1 MNTPEFVALI
11 VALVA
16 HTFVFIGAWIKTQSD
31 ITEVKTD
38 IKWLKE
44 YATHRR
50 GRTNGAK
57 SA

>member
-1 MNTPEFVALI
+1 MSSELVIVLI
-11 VALVA
+11 GALVG
-16 HTFVFIGAWIKTQSD
+16 HSVVFIGAWIKTQSD

-50 GRTNGAK
+50 GRNDGKKPA
-57 SA
+57 